1 LLLGTIIKV
10 SAKQIEITPMVE
22 VLEEARAPE
31 FTLPTQNGELVGL
44 SDFLGNKV
52 VLYFFVK
59 DDTPGCT
66 KEACSFRDGF
76 REIRKKG
83 AVILGISIY
92 GVESH
97 KKFASKYN
105 LPFTL
110 LSDKDAKVAK
120 MYGVWKLK
128 NLYGKKYWGVER
140 STLIIDENGKVAKV
154 FRKVRVE
161 GHFDEVL
168 SAISFGKE

>member
-1 LLLGTIIKV
+1 MLRGAIIKV

-22 VLEEARAPE
+22 VLEGARAPK
-31 FTLPTQNGELVGL
+31 FTLPTQNGELVGP
-44 SDFLGNKV
+44 SAFLGKKV
-52 VLYFFVK
+52 VLYFYVK

-66 KEACSFRDGF
+66 KEACFFRDGF
-76 REIRKKG
+76 REIQKKG
-83 AVILGISIY
+83 VVILGISID

-110 LSDKDAKVAK
+110 LGDKDAKVAK

-140 STLIIDENGKVAKV
+140 STFIIDENGKVARI

-168 SAISFGKE
+168 SAISSGKE

>member
-1 LLLGTIIKV
+1 
-10 SAKQIEITPMVE
+10 MVE
-22 VLEEARAPE
+22 VLEGVGAPK

-44 SDFLGNKV
+44 SDFLGKKI
-52 VLYFFVK
+52 VLYFYVK
-59 DDTPGCT
+59 DNTPGCT
-66 KEACSFRDGF
+66 KEACFFRDGF
-76 REIRKKG
+76 RGIQKKG
-83 AVILGISIY
+83 AVILGISVD

-105 LPFTL
+105 LPFTI
-110 LSDKDAKVAK
+110 LSDKDADVAK

-128 NLYGKKYWGVER
+128 NLYGRKYWGVER
-140 STLIIDENGKVAKV
+140 STFVIDENGKVAKV

-168 SAISFGKE
+168 STISSDKE

>member
-1 LLLGTIIKV
+1 MRGAIIKV

-22 VLEEARAPE
+22 VLEGARAPK
-31 FTLPTQNGELVGL
+31 FTLPTQNGEPVGL
-44 SDFLGNKV
+44 NDFLGTKV
-52 VLYFFVK
+52 VLYFYVK
-59 DDTPGCT
+59 DNTPGCT
-66 KEACSFRDGF
+66 KEACFFRDGF
-76 REIRKKG
+76 REIQKKD
-83 AVILGISIY
+83 AVILGISVD

-128 NLYGKKYWGVER
+128 NLYGKKHWGVER
-140 STLIIDENGKVAKV
+140 STFIIDDNGKVAKV

-168 SAISFGKE
+168 STISSGKE